1 MPRDR
6 MRVPL
11 ESGPKL
17 DLATL
22 IPHGAGVA
30 GTKLC
35 ARVRVGGEPHE
46 LTLELAVGTG
56 ALTLSSG
63 TTFQT
68 IELRPSP
75 RHLGGVQWYALCP
88 ETRRRV
94 RVLWKP
100 PGARGFASRHAWRGR
115 VAYKSQFLDPMQR
128 AWRNQAKIKAQLIRG
143 LDPDERDFPPKP
155 SRMRWATYQRLE
167 AAFDAQERAK
177 EAALLNTGICR
188 RLSEMGFNELIS
200 S

>member
-1 MPRDR
+1 
-6 MRVPL
+6 
-11 ESGPKL
+11 
-17 DLATL
+17 
-22 IPHGAGVA
+22 
-30 GTKLC
+30 
-35 ARVRVGGEPHE
+35 
-46 LTLELAVGTG
+46 
-56 ALTLSSG
+56 
-63 TTFQT
+63 
-68 IELRPSP
+68 
-75 RHLGGVQWYALCP
+75 
-88 ETRRRV
+88 
-94 RVLWKP
+94 
-100 PGARGFASRHAWRGR
+100 
-115 VAYKSQFLDPMQR
+115 MQR